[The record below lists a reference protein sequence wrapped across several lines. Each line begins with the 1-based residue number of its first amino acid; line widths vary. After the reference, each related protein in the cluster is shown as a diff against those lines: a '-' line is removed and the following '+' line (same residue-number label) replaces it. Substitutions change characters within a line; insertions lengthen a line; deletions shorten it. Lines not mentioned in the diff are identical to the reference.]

1 MAVKKHAGRAA
12 PITCYWYGQVVH
24 IARNCQTS
32 SEKEFGQSNA
42 VRHPHRQ
49 HKRKRRAVRSG
60 GSGGPSGDGGSQ
72 SSQKQQ
78 QQQQQRQRRQ
88 HGTRSASGG
97 AVGAVPQQAV
107 QVEPTATVPGTEP
120 ASVEASATTPAAE
133 TGATPAA
140 APAGVPLDWAPFST
154 PPDESRPIRA
164 GGVLYLSPVP
174 DTTEE
179 APTPAPHA
187 LPCRRVGIATNQSAE
202 DVPAKYQGQHVP
214 AGLSLPNQRERGVI
228 SVYVVLLAGPH
239 LTNLS
244 VKIVEML
251 ERLCPG
257 MPLRT
262 PCPLGAR
269 HAVNATGSL

>member
-1 MAVKKHAGRAA
+1 MLGMRHLF
-12 PITCYWYGQVVH
+12 TCYRCGQVGH
-24 IARNCQTS
+24 IARICQTS
-32 SEKEFGQSNA
+32 SGEEFGQSNA

-49 HKRKRRAVRSG
+49 HKRKRRGVRGG

-72 SSQKQQ
+72 SSQKRQQ
-78 QQQQQRQRRQ
+78 QRQRQRRQ
-88 HGTRSASGG
+88 HGTGSASGG
-97 AVGAVPQQAV
+97 VVGAVPQQAV

-140 APAGVPLDWAPFST
+140 APAGVPLDWASVST

-174 DTTEE
+174 DTPAE

-187 LPCRRVGIATNQSAE
+187 QPCRRVGIATNQSAE

-251 ERLCPG
+251 
-257 MPLRT
+257 
-262 PCPLGAR
+262 
-269 HAVNATGSL
+269 AVSYTHLTLPTILLV